1 MRPTSLLLAVVIVLG
16 PVAGIPV
23 LAQTQAQTQAQT
35 LTQTQDPDLAGG
47 PVTAKITELTETT
60 KIGPLFDVLGEEGIA
75 YGKSLEADMF
85 PGSGGARWDAAVAAI
100 YDVPA
105 LRQRFDAALTDK
117 LAADPAAIAEMI
129 GFFGSDL
136 GQRIVSL
143 EIDARRALLDDGV
156 EEAAQV
162 TADTMRA
169 ERNPR
174 IDLITRLADAND
186 LIEMNVAGSLTGSL
200 AFLQGMTRE
209 GLQGSDA
216 DEDQMMSDVW
226 SQEDQVRTDTTTWL
240 YSYLALAYQPLSDA
254 DLEAYIAFSE
264 TPAGQKL
271 NTALFSAF
279 EVVFTRVSYDLGRA
293 AIRAMQGS
301 DI

>member
-1 MRPTSLLLAVVIVLG
+1 MRPTSLLLAVVLGLG
-16 PVAGIPV
+16 PVAGAPV
-23 LAQTQAQTQAQT
+23 MAQTESA
-35 LTQTQDPDLAGG
+35 DPAA
-47 PVTAKITELTETT
+47 TADASIAALTETM

-75 YGKSLEADMF
+75 YGKSLEEDMF
-85 PGSGGARWDAAVAAI
+85 PGSGGARWTAAVAAI
-100 YDVPA
+100 YDIPA
-105 LRQRFDAALTDK
+105 LRQRFDTALGDR
-117 LAADPAAIAEMI
+117 LAADPATIAEI
-129 GFFGSDL
+129 IAFFGSDL
-136 GQRIVSL
+136 GQRILSL
-143 EIDARRALLDDGV
+143 EIEARRAFLDDGV

-169 ERNPR
+169 EGDPR
-174 IDLITRLADAND
+174 IDLLTRLAEAND

-226 SQEDQVRTDTTTWL
+226 GQEDQVRADTTTWL
-240 YSYLALAYQPLSDA
+240 YSYLVLAYEPLSDA

-271 NTALFSAF
+271 NAALFSAF
-279 EVVFTRVSYDLGRA
+279 DAVFTQVSYDLGRA

>member
-1 MRPTSLLLAVVIVLG
+1 MRPTSLLLAVVLGLG
-16 PVAGIPV
+16 PVAGTPV
-23 LAQTQAQTQAQT
+23 LAQILAQTEGT
-35 LTQTQDPDLAGG
+35 DLAGA
-47 PVTAKITELTETT
+47 TANASIAALTETM
-60 KIGPLFDVLGEEGIA
+60 KIGPLFEVLGEEGIA
-75 YGKSLEADMF
+75 YGKSLEEDMF
-85 PGSGGARWDAAVAAI
+85 PGSGGAQWTAAVAAI

-105 LRQRFDAALTDK
+105 LRQRFETALSDQ
-117 LAADPAAIAEMI
+117 LASDPATITEIIA
-129 GFFGSDL
+129 FFGSDL
-136 GQRIVSL
+136 GQRILSL
-143 EIDARRALLDDGV
+143 EIDARRAFLDDGV

-169 ERNPR
+169 KGDPR
-174 IDLITRLADAND
+174 IDLLTRLAEAND

-216 DEDQMMSDVW
+216 DENQMMSDVW
-226 SQEDQVRTDTTTWL
+226 GQEEQVRADTTTWL

-254 DLEAYIAFSE
+254 DLEAYIAFSQ
-264 TPAGQKL
+264 TPAGKKL
-271 NTALFSAF
+271 NAALFSAF
-279 EVVFTRVSYDLGRA
+279 DVVFTQVSYDLGRA